1 MEELQGNE
9 AVENNSE
16 NTEQVEEQGSLNYDV
31 EVSLEESEEKEIL
44 DKLMADNPGKE
55 ESDLAEDIEKLKEET
70 LSAKREQ
77 AIEDLKKI
85 DEVKA
90 REGNSEL
97 SDEDAWEIA
106 LKEEE
111 ESAAKSQQEDML
123 KDPFSVE
130 ETKSENEPAPQN
142 NEQQLQ
148 EMQQKV
154 AQAEAV
160 LQDPLIDGYLKFKQ
174 SGNGSFREYLKSF
187 ELDKDYDSMPDK
199 KLYEMSIKRLDLTEE
214 ELEYEMDRF
223 EDLSPVQRK
232 MEARKMRAEL
242 KAEQEERIKNVAFD
256 NSQQSAEQ
264 QRKTQE
270 LQKQN
275 HEKFVGLT
283 KSMVGKGYYGL
294 NLTEDMT
301 KQIHDHVVSGK
312 IGFINADGTV
322 NVNKMFDFAAWELF
336 KKDVLQ
342 NKVQQGKVKGQT
354 AEFVKR
360 AAPKRTGLK
369 TTRVG
374 GRTNDY
380 NAYLKARGDAAG
392 RRGVNGGNITL

>member
-1 MEELQGNE
+1 MEEIKGDIV
-9 AVENNSE
+9 VEDNNVDKE
-16 NTEQVEEQGSLNYDV
+16 EEQEDGSLNYEV
-31 EVSLEESEEKEIL
+31 EVSLEETEEQEIL

-55 ESDLAEDIEKLKEET
+55 ESDLTEDIEKLKEET
-70 LSAKREQ
+70 LTAKREQ
-77 AIEDLKKI
+77 AIEDIKKI
-85 DEVKA
+85 DDVKS
-90 REGNSEL
+90 REGNSDI

-111 ESAAKSQQEDML
+111 ESTAKNEQEDIL
-123 KDPFSVE
+123 KDPFSIDE
-130 ETKSENEPAPQN
+130 KAKDEPATQS

-154 AQAEAV
+154 SQAEAV

-174 SGNGSFREYLKSF
+174 SNNGNFREYLKSF
-187 ELDKDYDSMPDK
+187 ELDKDYDAMPDK
-199 KLYEMSIKRLDLTEE
+199 KLYEMSIKKLDLTED
-214 ELEYEMDRF
+214 ELEFEMDRF

-232 MEARKMRAEL
+232 LEARKMRTEL
-242 KAEQEERIKNVAFD
+242 KAEQEDRIKNVAFD
-256 NSQQSAEQ
+256 NSQQSEEQ

-270 LQKQN
+270 IQKQN

-283 KSMVGKGYYGL
+283 KSMAGKGYYGL

-301 KQIHDHVVSGK
+301 KEIHDHVVSGK

-342 NKVQQGKVKGQT
+342 NKVHQGKVKGQT

-374 GRTNDY
+374 GKSNDY
-380 NAYLKARGDAAG
+380 NAYIKARGDAAG
-392 RRGVNGGNITL
+392 RRGVNNGNITL

>member
-1 MEELQGNE
+1 MEEIKGDIV
-9 AVENNSE
+9 VEDNNVDKE
-16 NTEQVEEQGSLNYDV
+16 EEQEDGSLNYEV
-31 EVSLEESEEKEIL
+31 EVSLEETEEQEIL

-55 ESDLAEDIEKLKEET
+55 ESDLTEDIEKLKEET
-70 LSAKREQ
+70 LTAKREQ
-77 AIEDLKKI
+77 AIEDIKKI
-85 DEVKA
+85 DDVKS
-90 REGNSEL
+90 REGNSDI

-111 ESAAKSQQEDML
+111 ESTAKNEQEDIL
-123 KDPFSVE
+123 KDPFSIDE
-130 ETKSENEPAPQN
+130 KAKDEPATQS

-154 AQAEAV
+154 SQAEAV

-174 SGNGSFREYLKSF
+174 SNNGNFREYLKSF
-187 ELDKDYDSMPDK
+187 ELDKDYDAMPDK
-199 KLYEMSIKRLDLTEE
+199 KLYEMSIKKLDLTED
-214 ELEYEMDRF
+214 ELEFEMDRF

-232 MEARKMRAEL
+232 LEARKMRTEL
-242 KAEQEERIKNVAFD
+242 KAEQEDRIKNVAFD
-256 NSQQSAEQ
+256 NSQQSEEQ

-270 LQKQN
+270 IQKQN

-283 KSMVGKGYYGL
+283 KSMAGKGYYGL

-301 KQIHDHVVSGK
+301 KEIHDHVVSGK

-342 NKVQQGKVKGQT
+342 NKVHQGKVKGQT

-374 GRTNDY
+374 GKSNDY

-392 RRGVNGGNITL
+392 RRGVNNGNITL